1 MHWTVKSHLR
11 PPISFAS
18 LGRTASMSLT
28 ASVTRF
34 PPGAT
39 SFSKS
44 SRGVLVPTRAD
55 SVGAVSDLVGDSTF
69 GLLSGDSSL
78 GFFSGDSDLGFLVGG
93 GTSSSSVA
101 EALSSSLT
109 DASVPLSSPPP
120 STDFSAVGSP
130 AGVAGDRGASGSGEA
145 SALRMGQRLDCTLKA
160 KKLTESR
167 QSQSR
172 RLLCRPRACRAY
184 DLDR

>member
-1 MHWTVKSHLR
+1 M
-11 PPISFAS
+11 
-18 LGRTASMSLT
+18 
-28 ASVTRF
+28 
-34 PPGAT
+34 
-39 SFSKS
+39 
-44 SRGVLVPTRAD
+44 PTRAD

-130 AGVAGDRGASGSGEA
+130 AGVAGDHGASGSGEA
-145 SALRMGQRLDCTLKA
+145 SALRMGQRLDHILK
-160 KKLTESR
+160 R
-167 QSQSR
+167 QIKSSQKVVKVNLAAFFVIHAHVALATSTGS
-172 RLLCRPRACRAY
+172 
-184 DLDR
+184 

>member
-1 MHWTVKSHLR
+1 M
-11 PPISFAS
+11 
-18 LGRTASMSLT
+18 
-28 ASVTRF
+28 
-34 PPGAT
+34 
-39 SFSKS
+39 
-44 SRGVLVPTRAD
+44 PTRAD

-145 SALRMGQRLDCTLKA
+145 SALRMGQRLDHILK
-160 KKLTESR
+160 R
-167 QSQSR
+167 QIKSSQKVVKVNLAAFFVIHAHVALATSTGS
-172 RLLCRPRACRAY
+172 
-184 DLDR
+184 